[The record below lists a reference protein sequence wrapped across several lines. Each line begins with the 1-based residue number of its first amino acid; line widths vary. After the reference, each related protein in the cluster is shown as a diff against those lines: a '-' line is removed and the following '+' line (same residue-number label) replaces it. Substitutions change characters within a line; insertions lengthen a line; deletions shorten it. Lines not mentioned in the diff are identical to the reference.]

1 MAETENVRL
10 YGLIEA
16 LKGIEQKNIRQMA
29 KDNRQ
34 LREDLNRV
42 MEQQEMF
49 HGAPDTLYE
58 PVRYIM
64 GLGGKRL
71 RPILVVATYRLFR
84 QDIGRCLPF
93 AIAIEMVHNFS
104 LIHDDLPSVDDDD
117 LRRGKPTNHKV
128 FGEAMALFAGDALL
142 TLCFEI
148 LAQLNLPASIKT
160 QLIAHLAKAAGPSGI
175 VAGQASD
182 VQAEKQHVPLAR
194 LVQIHERKTGALLQ
208 YCFVAA
214 GIVANGSKEQ
224 LTLLKTLGMDVGIA
238 FQVRDDLLDI
248 LATTQE
254 LGKTAG
260 RDLELEKSTYP
271 ALLGI
276 QGAKQALADY
286 LLKAK
291 QACQM
296 LAEDG
301 MDMTELVRII
311 EKLEL
316 RD

>member
-1 MAETENVRL
+1 MNRELTQAMQQVETLMEQLVLDSTNDELLAKSMCYSLAAGGKRIRPRIFLATLQAFGVPL
-10 YGLIEA
+10 EEEA
-16 LKGIEQKNIRQMA
+16 LK
-29 KDNRQ
+29 
-34 LREDLNRV
+34 
-42 MEQQEMF
+42 
-49 HGAPDTLYE
+49 
-58 PVRYIM
+58 
-64 GLGGKRL
+64 
-71 RPILVVATYRLFR
+71 
-84 QDIGRCLPF
+84 
-93 AIAIEMVHNFS
+93 IAAVIEMMHTYS

-128 FGEAMALFAGDALL
+128 FGEAIALFAGDALL

-148 LAQLNLPASIKT
+148 LAQLNLPSSIKP
-160 QLIAHLAKAAGPSGI
+160 QLIAHLARAAGPSGI

-182 VQAEKQHVPLAR
+182 VQAEKQHVPLER
-194 LVQIHERKTGALLQ
+194 LIQIHERKTGALLQ

-214 GIVANGSKEQ
+214 GIVAGGSKEQ

>member
-1 MAETENVRL
+1 M
-10 YGLIEA
+10 
-16 LKGIEQKNIRQMA
+16 
-29 KDNRQ
+29 
-34 LREDLNRV
+34 
-42 MEQQEMF
+42 
-49 HGAPDTLYE
+49 
-58 PVRYIM
+58 
-64 GLGGKRL
+64 
-71 RPILVVATYRLFR
+71 
-84 QDIGRCLPF
+84 
-93 AIAIEMVHNFS
+93 
-104 LIHDDLPSVDDDD
+104 
-117 LRRGKPTNHKV
+117 
-128 FGEAMALFAGDALL
+128 
-142 TLCFEI
+142 
-148 LAQLNLPASIKT
+148 AQLNLPSSIKI
-160 QLIAHLAKAAGPSGI
+160 QLIAHLARAAGPSGI

-182 VQAEKQHVPLAR
+182 VQAEKQHVLLER

-214 GIVANGSKEQ
+214 GIVAGGSKEQ
-224 LTLLKTLGMDVGIA
+224 LALLKTLGMDVGIA

-301 MDMTELVRII
+301 MDMTELVKII

>member
-1 MAETENVRL
+1 MNKELTQAMKQVETLMEQLVLDSTNDELLAKSMCYSLAAGGKRIRPQIFLATLQAFGVPL
-10 YGLIEA
+10 EKEA
-16 LKGIEQKNIRQMA
+16 LK
-29 KDNRQ
+29 
-34 LREDLNRV
+34 
-42 MEQQEMF
+42 
-49 HGAPDTLYE
+49 
-58 PVRYIM
+58 
-64 GLGGKRL
+64 
-71 RPILVVATYRLFR
+71 
-84 QDIGRCLPF
+84 
-93 AIAIEMVHNFS
+93 IAAVIEMMHTYS

-148 LAQLNLPASIKT
+148 LAQLNLPSSIKI
-160 QLIAHLAKAAGPSGI
+160 QLIAHLARAAGPSGI

-182 VQAEKQHVPLAR
+182 VQAEKQHVLLER

-214 GIVANGSKEQ
+214 GIVASGSKEQ

-301 MDMTELVRII
+301 MDMTELVKII

>member
-1 MAETENVRL
+1 MNKELTQAMQQVEPLMEQLVLDSTNDELLAKSMCYSLTAGGKRIRPRIFLATLQAFGVPL
-10 YGLIEA
+10 EEEA
-16 LKGIEQKNIRQMA
+16 LK
-29 KDNRQ
+29 
-34 LREDLNRV
+34 
-42 MEQQEMF
+42 
-49 HGAPDTLYE
+49 
-58 PVRYIM
+58 
-64 GLGGKRL
+64 
-71 RPILVVATYRLFR
+71 
-84 QDIGRCLPF
+84 
-93 AIAIEMVHNFS
+93 IAAVIEMMHTYS

-160 QLIAHLAKAAGPSGI
+160 RLIAHLARAAGPSGI

-182 VQAEKQHVPLAR
+182 VQAEKQHVPLER
-194 LVQIHERKTGALLQ
+194 LIQIHERKTGALLQ
-208 YCFVAA
+208 YCFVSA
-214 GIVANGSKEQ
+214 GIVASGSKEQ